1 MSTKPQGEIL
11 RLRGELSYAMK
22 NCIPSKE
29 VGAGLIFSIIRLHQ
43 VEDEI
48 RNEKRLKER
57 RRLKNEFETGK
68 RAIKTTIN
76 LLRKNQ
82 KRAQEVQQGNRRKAL
97 P

>member
-1 MSTKPQGEIL
+1 MAIKPQGEVQ
-11 RLRGELSYAMK
+11 RLRRELSYAIK

-48 RNEKRLKER
+48 RNERGLKER
-57 RRLKNEFETGK
+57 RKLKNEFETGK

-76 LLRKNQ
+76 LLRENQ
-82 KRAQEVQQGNRRKAL
+82 KRAQEVQQGNSRKAL